1 MLTSKLLWMASTSVQ
16 EHTTLSIW
24 WLEIQEPSLPQILL
38 DGSWL
43 ESVKVLSLDSQPS
56 LRWLWLTKK
65 FSLKRSCN
73 HLCQPFASY
82 FSPGLLLPCS
92 FLFSILLAL
101 PFSSASFRIE
111 RLEVLLTLLTAS
123 KILSTKRMISTK
135 RKKKPRKIKKVQ
147 QLLRLKLIKW
157 NEPV

>member
-1 MLTSKLLWMASTSVQ
+1 
-16 EHTTLSIW
+16 
-24 WLEIQEPSLPQILL
+24 
-38 DGSWL
+38 
-43 ESVKVLSLDSQPS
+43 
-56 LRWLWLTKK
+56 
-65 FSLKRSCN
+65 
-73 HLCQPFASY
+73 
-82 FSPGLLLPCS
+82 
-92 FLFSILLAL
+92 LLAL